1 MQGGL
6 TRNSSRLVGMEHG
19 VRGLGEEHSS
29 QHRFGQTG
37 LWRTILMVY
46 VLKKIKINKDEKAP

>member
-1 MQGGL
+1 
-6 TRNSSRLVGMEHG
+6 MEHG

-46 VLKKIKINKDEKAP
+46 VLKKIKINKDDKAP